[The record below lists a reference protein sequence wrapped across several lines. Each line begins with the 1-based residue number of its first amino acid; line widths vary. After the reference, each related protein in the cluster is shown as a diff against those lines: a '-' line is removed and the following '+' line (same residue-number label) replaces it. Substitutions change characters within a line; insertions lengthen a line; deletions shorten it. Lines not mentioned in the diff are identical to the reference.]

1 MKAIKPVFVFAAIA
15 IATAASAQMNMG
27 ETKGMDMGQ
36 KGDMKGMDMAP
47 KPGAGAAGQVH
58 HARGTV
64 KKADSKHGIVAV
76 AHGPVESLNWPAMT
90 MSFKVKDKKL
100 WSNLHEGKEVDL
112 DFVQEGK
119 DYVISKVK

>member
-1 MKAIKPVFVFAAIA
+1 MKSIRHVFVFAAIA

-27 ETKGMDMGQ
+27 DSKGMDMTQ
-36 KGDMKGMDMAP
+36 MPA
-47 KPGAGAAGQVH
+47 AGAAKQVH

-64 KKADSKHGIVAV
+64 KKADSKGGVVAL
-76 AHGPVESLNWPAMT
+76 AHGPVETLHWPAMT

-100 WSNLHEGKEVDL
+100 WSKLREGKEVDV
-112 DFVQEGK
+112 DFVQEGQ